1 MKKFLKLS
9 ILLLY
14 LSILQTGCIKMPK
27 AGAPVIKILTSAE
40 TLQFTDEPGS
50 KTFTVSANS
59 NWIIT
64 GGCPDCSVSPDTGE
78 KDQNVTVTVVVTE
91 NMQNSRDYS
100 LSIKAGDVT
109 KAVTV
114 KQSGKNYANSSEE
127 LIITKFGIVPSKND
141 NIFSEIEFIKQN
153 GSEYVFSG
161 EKEVRY
167 YKTNLNALKASW
179 SGNAVKVM
187 VGEVLQSNGVTSN
200 DFSNDVFYR
209 FYAKDNSYKEYKVK
223 LTNPDNY
230 YSGLP
235 VLSISTTDG
244 SDITSKDEWKAGI
257 FKFDPQGNPG
267 IELLS
272 GELEIKGRGNS
283 TWNMPKKPYSLK
295 LKDKNSGKF
304 MGMNAHK
311 RWTLLANY
319 ADKTGLR
326 NRVAFEMGKHSKL
339 AWTPDSRYV
348 EVILNGKFLGNYLLT
363 EQIKIDSKRVNI
375 QAIDNTETNSEK
387 ITGGW
392 LMEIDR
398 YYSLGETRYFRPD
411 ISQLP
416 VIIKEPED
424 ANTTQM
430 EYIKSFFNNLEK
442 LIYPSLPTG
451 TSYYSATAQSAGVP
465 DSTQFCQLLD
475 IKTFI
480 DYWIIQE
487 VTGNGDSRLPG
498 SVYMYKD
505 VNGKLCAGPL
515 WDFDQT
521 TFIGNRIWMHYDY
534 VPNEYDYYTL
544 NRRAIMYA
552 QLFKDQ
558 KFKAKAKQR
567 WGEMYNYFLT
577 DVTKFIDQ
585 EYEKIAKS
593 LEINWIDIGEN
604 QDQGVWALTDEE
616 KINGGRNLDKN
627 LRCVDAVARMKS
639 LYIQR
644 ITWLNSQI
652 ANW

>member
-1 MKKFLKLS
+1 MKNLKKIS
-9 ILLLY
+9 VLLLY
-14 LSILQTGCIKMPK
+14 LTIPATGCLKMPK
-27 AGAPVIKILTSAE
+27 AGTPAIKITTSAE
-40 TLQFTDEPGS
+40 TIQFTDEPGS
-50 KTFTVSANS
+50 KTFTVSANI
-59 NWIIT
+59 NWNIT
-64 GGCPDCSVSPDTGE
+64 GGCADCMVSPDSGE
-78 KDQNVTVTVVVTE
+78 KDQSVTVNVTITE
-91 NMQNSRDYS
+91 NMQNSRDFN
-100 LSIKAGDVT
+100 LTIKAGDVT
-109 KAVTV
+109 KTVVV
-114 KQSGKNYANSSEE
+114 KQSGKVYANTSSE
-127 LIITKFGIVPSKND
+127 LVITKFGLLPAKND
-141 NIFSEIEFIKQN
+141 NIYSEIEFVTKK
-153 GSEYVFSG
+153 GSEYEFSG

-167 YKTNLNALKASW
+167 YRTNLSALKASW
-179 SGNAVKVM
+179 SGNAIKVM
-187 VGEVLQSNGVTSN
+187 VGDVQQTNGTTAN
-200 DFSNDVFYR
+200 DFSNDVIFR

-223 LTNPDNY
+223 LINPVDY

-235 VLSISTTDG
+235 VLVITTTDG
-244 SDITSKDEWKAGI
+244 SDITSKDIWASGF
-257 FKFDPQGNPG
+257 FKFDPQENPG
-267 IELLS
+267 VELLS

-295 LKDKNSGKF
+295 LKEKNSGKF

-326 NRVAFEMGKHSKL
+326 NRVAFEMGRNSKL
-339 AWTPDSRYV
+339 SWTPDSRFV

-416 VIIKEPED
+416 VIVKEPED
-424 ANTTQM
+424 ANQSQM
-430 EYIKSFFNNLEK
+430 DYIKTFFNNLEK
-442 LIYPSLPTG
+442 LIFPDFPDG
-451 TSYYSATAQSAGVP
+451 TSYYALTANNAGIP
-465 DSTQFCQLLD
+465 DSTQYSQVLD
-475 IKTFI
+475 LTTFI

-521 TFIGNRIWMHYDY
+521 TFLGNKIWMHYDY
-534 VPNEYDYYTL
+534 VPNEYDYFTL
-544 NRRAIMYA
+544 GRRAIMYS
-552 QLFKDQ
+552 QLFKDP
-558 KFKAKAKQR
+558 KFKARAKKR
-567 WGEMYNYFLT
+567 WGELYNYLLT
-577 DVTKFIDQ
+577 EVTKYIDR

-604 QDQGVWALTDEE
+604 EDQGVWAISEEE
-616 KINGGRNLDKN
+616 KINGGRNLDKH
-627 LRCVDAVARMKS
+627 LKCAEAVSKMKTQY
-639 LYIQR
+639 LQR
-644 ITWLNSQI
+644 IAWLNTQI
-652 ANW
+652 SNW